1 MVVANGKLRL
11 FVGTAL
17 DFGEE
22 LRKFVV
28 AAQLETP
35 LRWGRNTS
43 KFLSWHEF
51 FATSAPEQ
59 GLTKRQSAFIL
70 HGSLNRFRLGFLIWN

>member
-11 FVGTAL
+11 FVGAAL

-35 LRWGRNTS
+35 LKMGA
-43 KFLSWHEF
+43 EY
-51 FATSAPEQ
+51 
-59 GLTKRQSAFIL
+59 
-70 HGSLNRFRLGFLIWN
+70 